1 MNGMKIETQ
10 LAQLF
15 NVIMQEMKTNNEF
28 AEKIRGIFNAGE
40 QESDQRSGSRRGRK
54 NREMSTEHADKNA
67 KAIPTSSTSKSRS
80 RKRNP
85 ALFNPETILEQHG
98 EETLLDS
105 LNQLEM
111 DQLKDM
117 VSEFGMDPAKKVMK
131 WKKKE
136 RFVAHIFEVA
146 HHRVKKGVAFR
157 REN

>member
-1 MNGMKIETQ
+1 MKIETQ

-15 NVIMQEMKTNNEF
+15 EVIMQEIKANNEF

-40 QESDQRSGSRRGRK
+40 RGSHQGSGSRHGRK
-54 NREMSTEHADKNA
+54 NREMSAEYATENA
-67 KAIPTSSTSKSRS
+67 EAIPTNSTSKRHS

-98 EETLLDS
+98 EESLLDS

-111 DQLKDM
+111 DQLKDI

-146 HHRVKKGVAFR
+146 NHRVKKGVAFR
-157 REN
+157 RVN